1 MILKQKHVNKN
12 GDTVLDVTVFMPL
25 AKLENVHKNENGDTE
40 FDCSI
45 PFGFLFPIV
54 NEK

>member
-1 MILKQKHVNKN
+1 MILKQKHVNEN

-25 AKLENVHKNENGDTE
+25 AKLENVHKNGDTE
-40 FDCSI
+40 FNCSI
-45 PFGFLFPIV
+45 PFGFLFTIV

>member
-12 GDTVLDVTVFMPL
+12 GDTVFDITVFMPL
-25 AKLENVHKNENGDTE
+25 AKVENVHKNENGDTE
-40 FDCSI
+40 LDCSI

>member
-1 MILKQKHVNKN
+1 
-12 GDTVLDVTVFMPL
+12 MPL

-45 PFGFLFPIV
+45 PFGFLFQIV

>member
-1 MILKQKHVNKN
+1 MILKQKHVNEK
-12 GDTVLDVTVFMPL
+12 GDTVFDVTVFMPL
-25 AKLENVHKNENGDTE
+25 AKLENAHKNENGDTE